1 MPLAR
6 PAHQEC
12 QDSRDLLVLQDLPD
26 HQVPQALL
34 APLEKR
40 GRWAPAPKDQKV
52 TRASRGSVVPLEYL
66 DRHKLRKKET
76 LPQQEKRVR
85 KVNPDSREPQGM
97 ERKVN
102 RASQGHG
109 GSLEKTARRE
119 PRGVRAFL
127 VIPGTQ
133 DSQAGRALRERR
145 VKLDFQALLDL

>member
-1 MPLAR
+1 M
-6 PAHQEC
+6 
-12 QDSRDLLVLQDLPD
+12 VLQDLLG
-26 HQVPQALL
+26 HRVPQALL

-40 GRWAPAPKDQKV
+40 GRWAPASKDQKV
-52 TRASRGSVVPLEYL
+52 TRASRGSVVPLEYP

-102 RASQGHG
+102 RASRDHG
-109 GSLEKTARRE
+109 ESLEKTARRE
-119 PRGVRAFL
+119 KRGVRAFL

-133 DSQAGRALRERR
+133 DSPAGRALRERR